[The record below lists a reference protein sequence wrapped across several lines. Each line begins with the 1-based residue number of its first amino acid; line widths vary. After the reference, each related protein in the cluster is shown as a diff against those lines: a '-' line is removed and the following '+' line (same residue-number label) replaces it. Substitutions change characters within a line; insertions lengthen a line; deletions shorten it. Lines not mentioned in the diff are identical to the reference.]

1 VSTKVEVE
9 GGGIHVERRFTH
21 EGVHPFD
28 EVTWERRTAAIGNE
42 KGETVFEQKDCEIP
56 TFWSQMATNVVVSK
70 YFRGKLGTPGREN
83 SVKQMIARV
92 AETIGKWGRDGGY
105 FATETDA
112 QAFQDELTHLL
123 LHQKMSFNSPVWFN
137 LGVATSRPQVSACFI
152 NSVEDTMESI
162 LTLAKTEGMLF
173 KYGSGTGTNLSTI
186 RSATESLAG
195 GGTASGP
202 VSFMKGFDAFAGV
215 IKSGGTTRRAAK
227 MVILNSDH
235 PDIEEFI
242 TCKVSEE
249 RKAWALIEAGYDSAF
264 TGEAYSSV
272 FFQNSN
278 NSVRVT
284 DEFMRAVQDDRDWHL
299 RAVTDSN
306 RILKTVK
313 ARDLM
318 RLIAESAWQCGDPGM
333 QYDTTINDWHTAAA
347 TGRINASNPCS
358 EFMFL
363 DDTSCNL
370 GSINLTRFL
379 NEDGSI
385 DIESYK
391 HAIHITITAQEI
403 LVSNASYPTEKITKN
418 SEEFRPLGLGYANLG
433 ALLMARGVPYD
444 SPQGRDLAACLT
456 SILTGEAYAQSSRIA
471 REIGP
476 FSGYAL
482 NRQPMLRV
490 VGKHR
495 EAAYNIPTDNIE
507 PDLIGAAR
515 HAWDEAHELGAR
527 HGYRNSQATVLA
539 PTGTISF
546 MLDCDTTGVEPDI
559 ALVKY
564 KKLVGGG
571 MLKMVNGTVPAA
583 LRRLGYGETA
593 IADIIA
599 FIDANDTIEGA
610 PTLRDEDIAVFDCAF
625 TPQNGKRSITWQGH
639 LRMMAAVQP
648 FISGAISKTVNMPHE
663 ATVEDIERAYTDGWK
678 LGLKAVA
685 IYRDGSKRSQ
695 PLATSIAKTTGQRV
709 QVVERP
715 LRKRLPAE
723 RTAITHKFE
732 VGGHEGYITVGL
744 YEDGTPGEIFLRMA
758 KEGST
763 VSGLMDSFATA
774 VSLALQY
781 GVPLPALVDK
791 FSHTRFDPQGFTRN
805 PEIPIAKSVMDY
817 IFRWLAS
824 RFLPQEERDRLGIIR
839 REPDGSVT
847 EPVSAADAEI
857 EAMAAVAVAPAA
869 AAERKP
875 VAAIPTISAGAFIN
889 QEDAPTCSDCGS
901 LMVRNGACYKCHNC
915 GATSGCS

>member
-1 VSTKVEVE
+1 
-9 GGGIHVERRFTH
+9 
-21 EGVHPFD
+21 
-28 EVTWERRTAAIGNE
+28 
-42 KGETVFEQKDCEIP
+42 
-56 TFWSQMATNVVVSK
+56 
-70 YFRGKLGTPGREN
+70 
-83 SVKQMIARV
+83 
-92 AETIGKWGRDGGY
+92 
-105 FATETDA
+105 
-112 QAFQDELTHLL
+112 
-123 LHQKMSFNSPVWFN
+123 
-137 LGVATSRPQVSACFI
+137 
-152 NSVEDTMESI
+152 
-162 LTLAKTEGMLF
+162 
-173 KYGSGTGTNLSTI
+173 
-186 RSATESLAG
+186 
-195 GGTASGP
+195 
-202 VSFMKGFDAFAGV
+202 
-215 IKSGGTTRRAAK
+215 
-227 MVILNSDH
+227 
-235 PDIEEFI
+235 
-242 TCKVSEE
+242 
-249 RKAWALIEAGYDSAF
+249 
-264 TGEAYSSV
+264 
-272 FFQNSN
+272 
-278 NSVRVT
+278 
-284 DEFMRAVQDDRDWHL
+284 
-299 RAVTDSN
+299 
-306 RILKTVK
+306 
-313 ARDLM
+313 
-318 RLIAESAWQCGDPGM
+318 M
-333 QYDTTINDWHTAAA
+333 QYDTTINDWHTSAV

-358 EFMFL
+358 EYMFL

-370 GSINLTRFL
+370 ASINLTRFL
-379 NEDGSI
+379 NDDGSI
-385 DIESYK
+385 DIEAYK

-456 SILTGEAYAQSSRIA
+456 SILTGEAYAQSARIA

-476 FSGYAL
+476 FNGYAA

-507 PDLIGAAR
+507 PDLVGAAR

-527 HGYRNSQATVLA
+527 HGYRNAQATVLA

-593 IADIIA
+593 IGDIIA

-610 PTLRDEDIAVFDCAF
+610 PTLRDEDVAVFDCAF

-648 FISGAISKTVNMPHE
+648 FISGAISKTVNMPNE

-695 PLATSIAKTTGQRV
+695 PLATSIDKTTGHRV

-824 RFLPQEERDRLGIIR
+824 RFLPQEDRDRLGIIR
-839 REPDGSVT
+839 REPDGTAT
-847 EPVSAADAEI
+847 EPVSAAEAAI
-857 EAMAAVAVAPAA
+857 EAMAPVTVAPAA
-869 AAERKP
+869 TARKP
-875 VAAIPTISAGAFIN
+875 VAAIPTHQRRRIHQPGRRTHLQRLRQPHGAQRRLLQVPQLRRHERLQLTTSTSSPLARGRLRPLEAAPLSSAASVIRPCAHFGGN
-889 QEDAPTCSDCGS
+889 WTHQRQQPVQRVHVPRRHQLQPGVDQPDPLPQRRRLDRHRGLQTRDSHHDHRPGDPGQQRLVPDREDHQEQRGLSPARPRLCEPRCAPDGPRRPLRFPAGS
-901 LMVRNGACYKCHNC
+901 RSRRLPHVDPHR
-915 GATSGCS
+915 